1 MEWTMTGAVD
11 FLTEAEDVDV
21 YGAVGDGAV
30 PAPDGVEQLLAA
42 EDDAGAAQLRC
53 AGAAL
58 AFPGD
63 GWSGADDLRRSPIRL

>member
-1 MEWTMTGAVD
+1 MTGAVD
-11 FLTEAEDVDV
+11 FLAEAEDVDV
-21 YGAVGDGAV
+21 SGAGDGAV
-30 PAPDGVEQLLAA
+30 LAPDGVEQLIAA